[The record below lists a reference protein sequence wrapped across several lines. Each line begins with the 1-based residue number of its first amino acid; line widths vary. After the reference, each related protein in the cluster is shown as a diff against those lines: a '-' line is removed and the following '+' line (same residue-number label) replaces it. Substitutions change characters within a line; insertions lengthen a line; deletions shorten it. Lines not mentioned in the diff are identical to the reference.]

1 MNKEKRWSQI
11 TELCKTKEITM
22 VDDIIQKLHIS
33 PATVRRDL
41 QAMEDLGMIIR
52 THGGA
57 KIAGSQYDE
66 PSMILKNE
74 SNSAEKKQIAYAAAK
89 LIKDN
94 QMVYLDAGSTTYAML
109 EYITAKNI
117 TVVTPG
123 IPHVEILGKKGIST
137 IMLGGI
143 VRWSTQA
150 ITGKQAS
157 KQLNDY
163 YFDVCFIGTNGI
175 HEQIGFTT
183 SNEMEAETKSI
194 AIQHSK
200 QAYILADAS
209 KFNRLCLVQ
218 FAKLEDATVIC
229 NNIHDFDES
238 KIKCIKI
245 TKT

>member
-1 MNKEKRWSQI
+1 MNKEKRWTQI
-11 TELCKTKEITM
+11 IELCKLKETVM
-22 VDDIIQKLHIS
+22 VDEIVKQLKIS

-41 QAMEDLGMIIR
+41 QAMEDLEMIVR

-57 KIAGSQYDE
+57 KITGSQYDE
-66 PSMILKNE
+66 PSMILKAE
-74 SNSAEKKQIAYAAAK
+74 SNTAEKKQIAYVAAK
-89 LIKDN
+89 CIQDN
-94 QMVYLDAGSTTYAML
+94 QMIYLDAGSTTYAML

-123 IPHVEILGKKGIST
+123 IPHVQILGKKGIST

-163 YFDVCFIGTNGI
+163 YFDLCFIGTNGI

-183 SNEMEAETKSI
+183 SNEMEAETKSL

-218 FAKLEDATVIC
+218 FAKLNEATIIC
-229 NNIHDFDES
+229 DDTNGFDEKMVKLLKIS
-238 KIKCIKI
+238 K
-245 TKT
+245 

>member
-1 MNKEKRWSQI
+1 MNKQKRWTKI
-11 TELCKTKEITM
+11 TELCKKTDIVSVDEI
-22 VDDIIQKLHIS
+22 VNELQIS
-33 PATVRRDL
+33 AATARRDL
-41 QAMEDLGMIIR
+41 QAMEDLGMVIR

-66 PSMILKNE
+66 PSMILKTE
-74 SNSAEKKQIAYAAAK
+74 SNTSEKKQIAYAAAK

-123 IPHVEILGKKGIST
+123 IPHVEILGKRGIST

-143 VRWSTQA
+143 VRWTTQA

-157 KQLNDY
+157 KQLSDY

-218 FAKLEDATVIC
+218 FANLDEATVIC
-229 NNIHDFDES
+229 NNAADFDES
-238 KIKCIKI
+238 KIHCLKVLQR
-245 TKT
+245 

>member
-1 MNKEKRWSQI
+1 MNKQLRWFQI
-11 TELCKTKEITM
+11 TDLCKQKEIVSVTEIA
-22 VDDIIQKLHIS
+22 DALLIS

-41 QAMEDLGMIIR
+41 QEMEDLGMIIR

-57 KIAGSQYDE
+57 KITGDQTEE
-66 PSMILKNE
+66 PSMILKAE
-74 SNSAEKKQIAYAAAK
+74 SNSSEKKQIAYAAAK

-94 QMVYLDAGSTTYAML
+94 QMVYLDAGSTTYAMI
-109 EYITAKNI
+109 EYIIAKNI

-123 IPHVEILGKKGIST
+123 IPHVELLGKKGIST

-150 ITGKQAS
+150 ITGKQAT

-183 SNEMEAETKSI
+183 SNEMEADTKAL
-194 AIQHSK
+194 AIHHSK
-200 QAYILADAS
+200 QAYILADES
-209 KFNRLCLVQ
+209 KFNRLCLIQ
-218 FAKLEDATVIC
+218 FAKLDEAIVIC
-229 NNIHDFDES
+229 NNTRNFDEQ
-238 KIKCIKI
+238 KINCIKLQ
-245 TKT
+245 

>member
-1 MNKEKRWSQI
+1 MNKQLRWSQI
-11 TELCKTKEITM
+11 TELCKQKEIVSVTEIA
-22 VDDIIQKLHIS
+22 DALLIS

-41 QAMEDLGMIIR
+41 QEMEDLGMIIR

-57 KIAGSQYDE
+57 KITGDQTEE
-66 PSMILKNE
+66 PSMILKAE
-74 SNSAEKKQIAYAAAK
+74 SNSSEKKQIAYAAAK

-94 QMVYLDAGSTTYAML
+94 QMVYLDAGSTTYAMI

-123 IPHVEILGKKGIST
+123 IPHVELLGKKGIST

-150 ITGKQAS
+150 ITGKQAT

-163 YFDVCFIGTNGI
+163 YY
-175 HEQIGFTT
+175 EQIGFTT
-183 SNEMEAETKSI
+183 SNEMEADTKAL
-194 AIQHSK
+194 AIHHSK
-200 QAYILADAS
+200 QAYILADES

-218 FAKLEDATVIC
+218 FAKLDEAIVIC
-229 NNIHDFDES
+229 NNTRNFDEQ
-238 KIKCIKI
+238 KINCIKLQ
-245 TKT
+245 